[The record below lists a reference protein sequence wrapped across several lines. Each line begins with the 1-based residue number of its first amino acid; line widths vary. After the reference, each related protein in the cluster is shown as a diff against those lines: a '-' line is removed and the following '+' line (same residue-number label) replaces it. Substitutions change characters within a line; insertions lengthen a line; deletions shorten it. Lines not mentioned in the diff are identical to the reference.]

1 MVWER
6 HNNNRRKIKESDF
19 MDWNYLIKL
28 LIILN
33 KGLIVSLKIFILT
46 LIFSVPFG
54 IAVSRCAMTKNKIVK
69 CITKIYILVMRGTPL
84 LLQIICIYF
93 APYYISGISYN
104 RFIAVII
111 AFVLN
116 YSAYFGEIF
125 RGGIESIPIGQWE
138 ASFTLGFSKIQTF
151 LLIILPQVI
160 KRVLQALSNEIITLV
175 RDTSLAQVIGIS
187 ELFSLAQKQANYKF
201 SIIPLLIAG
210 VIYLIISIILT
221 MFFSFTEKKL
231 EYYK

>member
-1 MVWER
+1 
-6 HNNNRRKIKESDF
+6 

-28 LIILN
+28 LKILSN
-33 KGLIVSLKIFILT
+33 GLMISLKIFILT
-46 LIFSVPFG
+46 LLFSIPFG
-54 IAVSRCAMTKNKIVK
+54 IIVSRCAMSKIKIIK

-93 APYYISGISYN
+93 VPYYILGISYN
-104 RFIAVII
+104 RFIAVLI
-111 AFVLN
+111 AFILN

-125 RGGIESIPIGQWE
+125 RGGIESIPNGQWE
-138 ASFTLGFSKIQTF
+138 SAFTLGFSKMQTF
-151 LLIILPQVI
+151 LLIILPQTI
-160 KRVLQALSNEIITLV
+160 KRVLQAISNEVITLI

-210 VIYLIISIILT
+210 LIYLIISIILT
-221 MFFSFTEKKL
+221 EMFNYSEKKL
-231 EYYK
+231 AYYK